1 MSMINELVNMF
12 FAGFVFVTIFNWLT
26 SLKMEL
32 YLVGIWSLFVN
43 AFIKASFATLHNYL
57 LVEIDFDDNLKI
69 VIYVITAILAAILL
83 AKVYNSN
90 WTRTN
95 LSRLGKKTLGNNMFK
110 DVIDFDKKTILLV
123 YLKDS
128 DYFYSGTF
136 KYMDE
141 HDADSYIA
149 LIDYSVFNKADNQL
163 IRDNSGNKMSIVFC
177 LHDIE
182 HIELLYEENSAVWNL
197 LDGSDKR
204 QDVKDNEKV
213 ERDKMYLIIQK
224 VMNRLGL
231 VIPAIVF
238 SLFIGALAYLMY
250 YQFIPEVAN
259 VIDFIVAMMSVV
271 VLIISYARSKMDERK
286 QYLWVGSTYILL
298 LTIGLIIFMV
308 VAIKIKNVSSI
319 ARVLSC
325 ICLGI
330 TIIQE
335 IIGITKIE
343 HKINIEGEHKQEE
356 KIKRMESESNT

>member
-1 MSMINELVNMF
+1 MVNELVNMF
-12 FAGFVFVTIFNWLT
+12 LAGFVFVTIFNWLT

-57 LVEIDFDDNLKI
+57 FVGIDFDDNLKI
-69 VIYVITAILAAILL
+69 VIYVITAIIAAILL

-90 WTRTN
+90 WTRNN

-128 DYFYSGTF
+128 DCFYSGTF

-197 LDGSDKR
+197 LNGSDER
-204 QDVKDNEKV
+204 QDVKNTEKV
-213 ERDKMYLIIQK
+213 ERDKVYLVIQK
-224 VMNRLGL
+224 AVNRLEL
-231 VIPAIVF
+231 VIPVIVF
-238 SLFIGALAYLMY
+238 SLFIGALAYLLY

-286 QYLWVGSTYILL
+286 QYLWVSSTYILF
-298 LTIGLIIFMV
+298 LTVGLIIFIV
-308 VAIKIKNVSSI
+308 AAIKIKNVSSM

-335 IIGITKIE
+335 IIGIIKIE
-343 HKINIEGEHKQEE
+343 HKINVEGEHEQEE
-356 KIKRMESESNT
+356 KIKRMEAESNT

>member
-1 MSMINELVNMF
+1 MEYFIDAIKVDEIIINNQDLSYLFEAHERYYEEQINKINNNFINNLAKLLINQYR
-12 FAGFVFVTIFNWLT
+12 
-26 SLKMEL
+26 LK
-32 YLVGIWSLFVN
+32 YY
-43 AFIKASFATLHNYL
+43 ATL
-57 LVEIDFDDNLKI
+57 
-69 VIYVITAILAAILL
+69 
-83 AKVYNSN
+83 
-90 WTRTN
+90 
-95 LSRLGKKTLGNNMFK
+95 
-110 DVIDFDKKTILLV
+110 
-123 YLKDS
+123 
-128 DYFYSGTF
+128 
-136 KYMDE
+136 
-141 HDADSYIA
+141 
-149 LIDYSVFNKADNQL
+149 NQL

-182 HIELLYEENSAVWNL
+182 HIELLYEENSVVWNL

-286 QYLWVGSTYILL
+286 QYLWVSSTYILL